1 MSNQMHA
8 LYVPDGVT
16 PSVHVPVRQADGT
29 YSVPVA
35 CDGTGKL
42 GVTGI
47 AGGGGG
53 SGDASAANQATQI
66 TRETEIRDR
75 IGTTADAAPADA
87 TATGTLLAWQ
97 RWIARAIGTPS
108 DAAASSGTLSA
119 MLRALVARLPT
130 SIGPQNAASSLAVT
144 LASDGA
150 FATAVGTTTASAPA
164 DGATSGTLI
173 GWVRAAVETLRTR
186 LPTLSAGR
194 LPVETRFPQV
204 YSEVVSL
211 VGLAAGTSLYGSVI
225 DLGANRGQ
233 ALVTALKSSGFN
245 QSDAI
250 AIQQSDDPLFATWTY
265 CPRGDRTVGAVFSW
279 TNAAGANV
287 AVTACPSM
295 RYARPVFVCLAGGS
309 AQPAGSSMV
318 IGALPGG
325 L

>member
-1 MSNQMHA
+1 MSQMTAMH
-8 LYVPDGVT
+8 VPDGASA
-16 PSVHVPVRQADGT
+16 PPDGQPLNGGAYQKQLT
-29 YSVPVA
+29 
-35 CDGTGKL
+35 CDDTGAL
-42 GVTGI
+42 RVTGI

-53 SGDASAANQATQI
+53 SGDASAAKQDTQI
-66 TRETEIRDR
+66 ARETEIRDR
-75 IGTTADAAPADA
+75 IGTTADA
-87 TATGTLLAWQ
+87 
-97 RWIARAIGTPS
+97 
-108 DAAASSGTLSA
+108 
-119 MLRALVARLPT
+119 
-130 SIGPQNAASSLAVT
+130 
-144 LASDGA
+144 
-150 FATAVGTTTASAPA
+150 APA

-211 VGLAAGTSLYGSVI
+211 VGLAAGTTLYGSVI
-225 DLGANRGQ
+225 DLGDNRGQ
-233 ALVTALKSSGFN
+233 TLVTALKSAGFN
-245 QSDAI
+245 QADAI
-250 AIQQSDDPLFATWTY
+250 AIQQSDDPSFATWTY

>member
-1 MSNQMHA
+1 MSQMTAMHI
-8 LYVPDGVT
+8 PDGASAPPGGQPLNGGAYQVQLQAT
-16 PSVHVPVRQADGT
+16 ADG
-29 YSVPVA
+29 
-35 CDGTGKL
+35 KL
-42 GVTGI
+42 LVSGI
-47 AGGGGG
+47 SGGGGG
-53 SGDASAANQATQI
+53 SGDASAAKQDTQI

-75 IGTTADAAPADA
+75 LPAA
-87 TATGTLLAWQ
+87 
-97 RWIARAIGTPS
+97 
-108 DAAASSGTLSA
+108 
-119 MLRALVARLPT
+119 
-130 SIGPQNAASSLAVT
+130 IGPQNAAGSLAVT

-150 FATAVGTTTASAPA
+150 LVTAVGTTSAAAPA

-173 GWVRAAVETLRTR
+173 GWLRAAVETLRTR
-186 LPTLSAGR
+186 LPELSSGR
-194 LPVETRFPQV
+194 LPVETRHPQV

-211 VGLAAGTSLYGSVI
+211 VGLAAGVTVYGSVI
-225 DLGANRGQ
+225 DLGAIRGQ
-233 ALVTALKSSGFN
+233 ALVTALKSAGFN

-265 CPRGDRTVGAVFSW
+265 CPRGDRTTGAVFSW

-309 AQPAGSSMV
+309 AQPAGASMV